1 MQRWVHII
9 VYRSISVLYFVK
21 IIVLGKSFINHR
33 TLRNYSAANLKKS
46 FRKHQGSSKWDSS
59 TQSLYLKSLYHYN
72 VSQQDETIPHT
83 LRIKSVESI
92 DPNTGKGTAIVERSQ
107 IGSEAL
113 RRENPNYSNYDIRE
127 IVTKDCIETWQKATI
142 WDALPEEYKDKQKAE
157 AAEEA
162 NKARYGSAQT
172 TEFDNTENRAFM
184 RDSNLAESGSVG
196 PIEDV
201 SKD

>member
-1 MQRWVHII
+1 MGQFG
-9 VYRSISVLYFVK
+9 SI
-21 IIVLGKSFINHR
+21 FIF
-33 TLRNYSAANLKKS
+33 KKP
-46 FRKHQGSSKWDSS
+46 
-59 TQSLYLKSLYHYN
+59 LPLN
-72 VSQQDETIPHT
+72 VSPTRRNNSSYFANQK
-83 LRIKSVESI
+83 RIESI

-142 WDALPEEYKDKQKAE
+142 RDALPEEYKDKQKAE

-162 NKARYGSAQT
+162 NKTRYGTAQT
-172 TEFDNTENRAFM
+172 TEFDKTENRTFM

-201 SKD
+201 SKDFDKMNRGHDVMTESQKVEKLQKRLAEQETELEIVKREPTPL